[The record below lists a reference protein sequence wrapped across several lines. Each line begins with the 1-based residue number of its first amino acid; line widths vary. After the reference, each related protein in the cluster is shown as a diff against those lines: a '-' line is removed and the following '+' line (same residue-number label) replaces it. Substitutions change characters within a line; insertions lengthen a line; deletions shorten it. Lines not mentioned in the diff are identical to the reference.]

1 MQKRVLNIEINF
13 YCDQSETTNLSCL
26 ERFVAL
32 ESDAGEFHEAMNTL
46 NMGNGDIKSTLR
58 VISINLHFRNKK
70 FKKHESNQKM
80 YSMLLIQVQVR
91 FYQDSFFWIVISQL
105 FYFYVAYFL

>member
-1 MQKRVLNIEINF
+1 MQRRVLNIEMNF
-13 YCDQSETTNLSCL
+13 YGDQSETNFSCL

-46 NMGNGDIKSTLR
+46 NMGDGDIKSTLR

-91 FYQDSFFWIVISQL
+91 FYQDYFFGL
-105 FYFYVAYFL
+105 

>member
-46 NMGNGDIKSTLR
+46 NMGEGDIKSILQ
-58 VISINLHFRNKK
+58 VIFIDLYFRNKK
-70 FKKHESNQKM
+70 FKKHVSNQKM
-80 YSMLLIQVQVR
+80 DSMLLIQVQVI
-91 FYQDSFFWIVISQL
+91 FYQDYCFGL
-105 FYFYVAYFL
+105 